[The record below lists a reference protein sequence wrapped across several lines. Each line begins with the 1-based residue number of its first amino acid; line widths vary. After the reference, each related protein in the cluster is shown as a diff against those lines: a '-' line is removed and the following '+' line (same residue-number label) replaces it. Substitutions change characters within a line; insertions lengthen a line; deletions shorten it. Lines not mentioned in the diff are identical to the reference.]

1 MKTIPLKHAHEL
13 IENAAAVIVNHD
25 ALHCNAAL
33 MYPAVDELTG
43 ESDNEFLGLFWSD
56 GDAYDFKVKAREGEN
71 QTVKVTDQGDLI
83 LVDDEGEEFEVT
95 LLKMNVV

>member
-25 ALHCNAAL
+25 AL
-33 MYPAVDELTG
+33 MYAAVDELTG
-43 ESDNEFLGLFWSD
+43 ESDNEFLALFWTD
-56 GDAYDFKVKAREGEN
+56 GDAYDFNVKAREGEN

-95 LLKMNVV
+95 LLKMNVVRV